1 MRSSVEE
8 APEHCAIEFA
18 MEMLGG
24 RWKLAIL
31 KQLATDTHRF
41 GELRRA
47 LPGIT
52 QRMLTR
58 QLRELEADSLVTRTV
73 YREVP
78 PRVEYALTEVGHS
91 LDAITEEL
99 DKWGRW
105 YRETVRPEG
114 PAGRRPPAGPG
125 PTAARRGVTVSYTPH
140 CGTNGVRAAAPRSTR
155 AGRCSPRAVP
165 TGRRTGRTP
174 G

>member
-1 MRSSVEE
+1 
-8 APEHCAIEFA
+8 

-31 KQLATDTHRF
+31 KQLVAGTRRF

-58 QLRELEADSLVTRTV
+58 QLRELEADGLVARTV

-91 LDAITEEL
+91 LDSITEEL

-105 YRETVRPEG
+105 YRETIRPEDPSG
-114 PAGRRPPAGPG
+114 PRPPA
-125 PTAARRGVTVSYTPH
+125 
-140 CGTNGVRAAAPRSTR
+140 
-155 AGRCSPRAVP
+155 
-165 TGRRTGRTP
+165 
-174 G
+174 

>member
-8 APEHCAIEFA
+8 APEYCAIEFA
-18 MEMLGG
+18 LEVLGG

-31 KQLATDTHRF
+31 KQLASGTHRF

-47 LPGIT
+47 MPAIT

-58 QLRELEADSLVTRTV
+58 QLRELEADGLVTRTV

-78 PRVEYALTEVGHS
+78 PRVEYTLTDVGHS
-91 LDAITEEL
+91 LDSITEEL

-105 YRETVRPEG
+105 YRETVRREEPPSG
-114 PAGRRPPAGPG
+114 PRP
-125 PTAARRGVTVSYTPH
+125 AA
-140 CGTNGVRAAAPRSTR
+140 
-155 AGRCSPRAVP
+155 
-165 TGRRTGRTP
+165 
-174 G
+174 